1 MIYTVNQR
9 LRLWGQGG
17 PAPTISDIGGHCP
30 HTVESTAVA
39 VVFKATDSFPV
50 CYLHT
55 MIISTNLEAK
65 SS

>member
-9 LRLWGQGG
+9 LRLWGQGE
-17 PAPTISDIGGHCP
+17 PAPTISDMGGHCL

-39 VVFKATDSFPV
+39 IVFKAIDSFPV
-50 CYLHT
+50 CYLPT
-55 MIISTNLEAK
+55 VIISINLEAK